1 MAGFGFSE
9 RAASLQGSRQA
20 PPAMK
25 DHVQERLGANESVF
39 REINEG
45 IERGQWPGEE
55 DSPISFRCE
64 CARLGCNELI
74 ELSMREYEH
83 VRSNPRRFIVLPGH
97 ERLDAEIVV
106 ERHHGYLVVEKLDRA
121 GEQASE
127 SDPRSAGAE

>member
-1 MAGFGFSE
+1 MDD
-9 RAASLQGSRQA
+9 RAKGRVA
-20 PPAMK
+20 
-25 DHVQERLGANESVF
+25 ANEAVF

-74 ELSMREYEH
+74 ELSVREYEQ

-97 ERLDAEIVV
+97 ERLDVEIVV
-106 ERHHGYLVVEKLDRA
+106 ERHHGYLVVEKLEGP
-121 GEQASE
+121 GEQAVE
-127 SDPRSAGAE
+127 KDPRGAD